1 MNYSYLGAAYL
12 AFALIMGWD
21 YLGPRLRLESTRRA
35 ILARLRRDAA
45 RKSA

>member
-1 MNYSYLGAAYL
+1 MSFSYLSAAYL

-21 YLGPRLRLESTRRA
+21 YLGPRLRLDATRRA
-35 ILARLRRDAA
+35 ILARLRREAA